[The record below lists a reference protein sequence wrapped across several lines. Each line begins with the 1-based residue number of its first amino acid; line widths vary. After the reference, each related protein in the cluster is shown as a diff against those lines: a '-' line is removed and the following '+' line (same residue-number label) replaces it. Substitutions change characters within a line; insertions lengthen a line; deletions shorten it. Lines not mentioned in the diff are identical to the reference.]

1 MNGLKNIYTFTLD
14 TQRKNVVP
22 ELYVTQNDD
31 IRFVINLMQNGQE
44 MIVSGATPS
53 LAVERLD
60 RQTTVLPGTVSGN
73 AVTFDLGT
81 TETAVEGRTKAVVQL
96 YDPDGR
102 VSSMPFHFVVSDD
115 PSAAGTI
122 PSEREQ
128 TLIEVVLQDGPTVI
142 EGARKAVVD
151 AVEATSDLTAIKTQ
165 TVASGQAAQSIAD
178 EVERKLAAGELTGP
192 VAHDLNT
199 QTGVGEIQI
208 WTGTLAEYEAL
219 ASHDPKVIYHVR
231 GV

>member
-1 MNGLKNIYTFTLD
+1 
-14 TQRKNVVP
+14 
-22 ELYVTQNDD
+22 
-31 IRFVINLMQNGQE
+31 
-44 MIVSGATPS
+44 MIIFGATPS
-53 LAVERLD
+53 LAVVRLD
-60 RQTTVLPGTVSGN
+60 KAATTLPGTVSGN
-73 AVTFDLGT
+73 VLTFNLGT
-81 TETAVEGRTKAVVQL
+81 TETAIEGRTEAAVQL

-102 VSSMPFHFVVSDD
+102 VSSMPFHFVVKRDL
-115 PSAAGTI
+115 SAGDTI

-128 TLIEVVLQDGPTVI
+128 TLIEVVLQDGPAVI
-142 EGARKAVVD
+142 EGARKATTD
-151 AVEATSDLTAIKTQ
+151 AVKAATDLTAIKTE

-219 ASHDPKVIYHVR
+219 ASHDPTVIYHVR